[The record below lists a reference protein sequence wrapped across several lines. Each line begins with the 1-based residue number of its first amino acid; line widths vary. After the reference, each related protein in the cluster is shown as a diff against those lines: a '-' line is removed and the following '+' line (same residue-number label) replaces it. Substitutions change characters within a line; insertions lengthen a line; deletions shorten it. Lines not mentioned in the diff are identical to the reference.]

1 MDQYHI
7 LEVIGEGSFG
17 RVYKGRRK
25 FSGQVVALKF
35 IPKVGRSEKDLRS
48 LKREIDIMRGLKHPN
63 IVLLLDSFETEKE
76 VVVVTEYAEG
86 ELFQILEDDG
96 NLPESQ
102 VREIACQLVSALYY
116 LHSHRILHRDMK
128 PQNILLGKGGV
139 VKLCDFGFARA
150 MSVSTLVLTSIKGT
164 PLYMSPEL
172 VEEKPY
178 DHSADLWSLG
188 CILYELHTGAPPFY
202 TNSIFHLV
210 QLIVRDPVKWPENM
224 GQDCTSFLKGLLMK
238 DPKKRLSWPDLLH
251 HPFVADGVLMV
262 SDEGSSNPLTVPPSP
277 EVQALKQ
284 QQAAEK
290 TTAHSG
296 EGKLLRK
303 ARELREKER
312 NNRLEIGSG
321 NAACTSQ
328 PRCKTA
334 SAVGAP
340 TTGLSL
346 GSTFSVY
353 QNSSQPA
360 TNQHQ
365 ANDNGVTR
373 VFTAACKGQISKDYA
388 REFPSVEVGPQQ
400 VLKRSGYARTSLA
413 SVRMDSEEQDVDSDY
428 EWQQVVEFGVQIPVN
443 SAILQKLKTKLLS
456 AKNQLL
462 VRNGEEA
469 SSVRQPLK
477 VLRNIVQ
484 SCQPGDVEKVGKELE
499 LPHLL
504 FSLTED
510 FLNIPDLMQEEQGEL
525 VLGDLM
531 SILIMYLEKSPDW
544 EIKGSAE
551 DLCQLFISVFL
562 CRDPKRSALLA
573 TAVLTLFTHRSI
585 SVNISLES
593 LTTFLGNILKYTEE
607 NPLPAGWGMYDGL
620 LSLILYRLYEC
631 ESSSLLEFRYL
642 KLWPSL
648 WTKVNT
654 TLENT
659 TSERCHFSPNGLY
672 VFLSLAL
679 LVFSSDTCNFVALL
693 SDLSIHCSSALSHLL
708 TTSCST
714 ALLQSGLFWGDSEI
728 NSLSMMSCQLLCIP
742 FSMDLP
748 LEKIVSILHSYQ
760 SSNIVAGLV
769 QMIQTLPV
777 ALVELPL
784 CLLNRLLLSDPQHTA
799 SCLINAAQASAFLP
813 YGTESSDNRTDQTQN
828 HLNHF
833 EHSVEQI
840 RSNGTTKK
848 HKIDQIKGDQSKKR
862 VDLKGNVDTS
872 KNKKDSLKAQH
883 QLSKNKTGKL
893 SEIREQPKSKRYQ
906 QQSMKHSR
914 DRLEQQSGCIEELVD
929 SLELCGS
936 SAGHLQFLS
945 DQQGCSISWLM
956 DSLDELRRSNE
967 YNRRNGGNSKVSMA
981 KLPSPQVEG
990 RTANS
995 LLAELLQSEILFGCA
1010 VELLMLLSQL
1020 TRYLTRH
1027 SCLFHPVEATQLRL
1041 ALHHQDDGIRA
1052 ACCSLLGHL
1061 GSGVRQVI
1069 TESRSDSDPQ
1079 LFQDLLS
1086 CLCDPAPS
1094 VRRMACK
1101 AVGNWLSLIGKTDL
1115 NVSSKG
1121 LQRFMTTEC
1130 ERGDIIALSVQGK
1143 LKRIPGTEGIKQ
1155 GLQGDSSSASKGK
1168 NGYSEGD
1175 IWMEV
1180 AIEAVPPLVS
1190 LLSDADNVI
1199 RQHCCGALGNLATI
1213 NGGDGALLSADVPCL
1228 LLQTACDDCHHA
1240 VRRVAMATL
1249 RVFSQHNSLLQALR
1263 SLDAG
1268 RKLCHTSQSSLFQ
1281 RDFKW
1286 LISNLDGSVEGK
1298 T

>member
-1 MDQYHI
+1 MMDQYHI

-178 DHSADLWSLG
+178 DHSTDLWSLG

-210 QLIVRDPVKWPENM
+210 KLIVRDPVKWPENM
-224 GQDCTSFLKGLLMK
+224 SQDCTSFLKGLLMK

-262 SDEGSSNPLTVPPSP
+262 SVEGSSNPLTIPPSP
-277 EVQALKQ
+277 DVQALKQ

-290 TTAHSG
+290 KTAHSG

-312 NNRLEIGSG
+312 NNRLIGSG

-328 PRCKTA
+328 PHCKTA

-340 TTGLSL
+340 NTGHSL

-365 ANDNGVTR
+365 ANDNSVTR
-373 VFTAACKGQISKDYA
+373 VFSAPCKGQISKDYA
-388 REFPSVEVGPQQ
+388 REFPSVEVGPRQ
-400 VLKRSGYARTSLA
+400 VLKRSGHARTSLA

-428 EWQQVVEFGVQIPVN
+428 EWQQLVEFADQIPVN

-462 VRNGEEA
+462 VRKGEEA
-469 SSVRQPLK
+469 SSVLQLLK
-477 VLRNIVQ
+477 VLQNIVQ
-484 SCQPGDVEKVGKELE
+484 SCQPGDIEKVGKELE

-510 FLNIPDLMQEEQGEL
+510 ILNIPDLMQEEQGEI

-531 SILIMYLEKSPDW
+531 SMLILYLEKSPDW
-544 EIKGSAE
+544 EIKGRAE

-562 CRDPKRSALLA
+562 CRDPKHSALLA

-585 SVNISLES
+585 SVNISLER
-593 LTTFLGNILKYTEE
+593 LTTFLGNILKDTEE
-607 NPLPAGWGMYDGL
+607 AHNPLPAGWGMYDGL
-620 LSLILYRLYEC
+620 LSLILYRLSEDS
-631 ESSSLLEFRYL
+631 E
-642 KLWPSL
+642 LWPSL

-679 LVFSSDTCNFVALL
+679 LVFSSDTYNFVALL
-693 SDLSIHCSSALSHLL
+693 SDLSTNCSSALSHLL

-714 ALLQSGLFWGDSEI
+714 ALLESGLFWGDSEI

-742 FSMDLP
+742 FSLDLP

-784 CLLNRLLLSDPQHTA
+784 CLLNRLLLSDPQYTA

-833 EHSVEQI
+833 GHSLEQI

-872 KNKKDSLKAQH
+872 KNKKDLLKAQH
-883 QLSKNKTGKL
+883 QLSKNKTDKL
-893 SEIREQPKSKRYQ
+893 REIREQPKSKRYQ
-906 QQSMKHSR
+906 QQSMKHFR
-914 DRLEQQSGCIEELVD
+914 ERLEQQSGCIEELMD

-936 SAGHLQFLS
+936 SAGHLQVLS
-945 DQQGCSISWLM
+945 AQQGCSISWLM

-967 YNRRNGGNSKVSMA
+967 YHRRNGGHSKVSTA
-981 KLPSPQVEG
+981 KLASPQVEG

-995 LLAELLQSEILFGCA
+995 LLAVLLQSEILFGCA

-1020 TRYLTRH
+1020 TRYLTRQ
-1027 SCLFHPVEATQLRL
+1027 SCCFPPVEATQLRL

-1069 TESRSDSDPQ
+1069 TESKSDPSWSFDPQ
-1079 LFQDLLS
+1079 IFQDLLS

-1101 AVGNWLSLIGKTDL
+1101 AVGNWLSLFGKTDL

-1121 LQRFMTTEC
+1121 LQRFKTTES
-1130 ERGDIIALSVQGK
+1130 ERGDINALSVQGK

-1180 AIEAVPPLVS
+1180 AIEAVAPLVS

-1199 RQHCCGALGNLATI
+1199 RQHCCGALGNLAAI
-1213 NGGDGALLSADVPCL
+1213 SGGDRALLGADTPCL

-1240 VRRVAMATL
+1240 VRRAAMATL
-1249 RVFSQHNSLLQALR
+1249 CVFSQHNSLLQALR

-1268 RKLCHTSQSSLFQ
+1268 RKLCHTSQSFLFQ
-1281 RDFKW
+1281 RDYKW
-1286 LISNLDGSVEGK
+1286 LVSKLDGSVEGK